1 MSGTPP
7 LVGVVTP
14 VYNGGRYLA
23 ECIESVQAQ
32 SYPHWRY
39 TIVDNRSTD
48 ETNVIANRYAIAD
61 PRIRVVQN
69 EEFLPMLAN
78 WNAAMREAD
87 PESAYI
93 KVLHAD
99 DMLFPECL
107 SQMVA
112 VGEAHPSVG
121 IIGAYRL
128 CGNSVDL
135 DGIAYPDTLVSGRSV
150 AQSALRQE
158 IHVFGSPSSTLVRSS
173 LVREQS
179 TFYNEDNLHADTEVC
194 YSILQRHDWGF
205 VHQVLTYTRQH
216 ADQNTTYAQR
226 LNTYKASLLHNLVQY
241 GPIFFD
247 PAEYAE
253 QLRRQLDDY
262 YRFLAQALLARR
274 NREFW
279 NYHMHGLERAGQPF
293 SSGTFAIALAILL
306 FERIFDPRRLTRM
319 IWRCRR
325 SRRPEATPQMS
336 VSQTS
341 SLSQKKRGV

>member
-48 ETNVIANRYAIAD
+48 ETNVIANRYAAAD

-78 WNAAMREAD
+78 WNAAMHEAD

-112 VGEAHPSVG
+112 LAEEHPQVG
-121 IIGAYRL
+121 IVGAYRL
-128 CGNSVDL
+128 SSDTVELNGL
-135 DGIAYPDTLVSGRSV
+135 DYPSPVVSGREICRRSLL
-150 AQSALRQE
+150 SGLR
-158 IHVFGSPSSTLVRSS
+158 VFGSPSSLLLRANLVWAKQR
-173 LVREQS
+173 
-179 TFYNEDNLHADTEVC
+179 FYNEANLHADTEVC
-194 YSILQRHDWGF
+194 YELLQHCDYGF
-205 VHQVLTYTRQH
+205 IHQVLTYTRRHPEQM
-216 ADQNTTYAQR
+216 TTFAQR
-226 LNTYKASLLHNLVQY
+226 QNSFLLAHLSIALCY
-241 GPIFFD
+241 GPVYLTPEELD
-247 PAEYAE
+247 RKRA
-253 QLRRQLDDY
+253 QLLANY
-262 YRFLAQALLARR
+262 YRFLARNLARR
-274 NREFW
+274 DPRFWSYHRDSLRAFGLQLESQRLVIAALLEFADIVL
-279 NYHMHGLERAGQPF
+279 NPKRTLERVLKK
-293 SSGTFAIALAILL
+293 TR
-306 FERIFDPRRLTRM
+306 RIV
-319 IWRCRR
+319 
-325 SRRPEATPQMS
+325 Q
-336 VSQTS
+336 QNS
-341 SLSQKKRGV
+341 SLRGSLTQRKGVS